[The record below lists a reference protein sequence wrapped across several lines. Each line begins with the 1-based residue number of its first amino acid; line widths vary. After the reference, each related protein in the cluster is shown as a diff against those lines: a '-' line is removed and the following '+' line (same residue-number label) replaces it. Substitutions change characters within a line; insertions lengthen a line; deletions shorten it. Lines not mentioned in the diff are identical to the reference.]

1 MTCTPG
7 NTCWCAA
14 LPPGPMPAEPGACL
28 CPECLR
34 AKLLAEGKMDKA
46 EDIIGRYRDTLRDLA
61 K

>member
-1 MTCTPG
+1 
-7 NTCWCAA
+7 
-14 LPPGPMPAEPGACL
+14 MPAEPGACL

-46 EDIIGRYRDTLRDLA
+46 EDIIGRYRDNLRDLA